1 MLSPNNKEI
10 LDNLSFAKNM
20 TLDII
25 EDLPQ
30 TQIQQRYNLVISY
43 FSTKT
48 WAFISSGLVLAF
60 FITAFL
66 YASVGF
72 GGGSTYNALL
82 ILYDVDYLLV
92 PKIALTCNLIV
103 VVGGTIRYQLNNL
116 IPWKKTLPIILVSA
130 PFAWLGGKIP
140 LNKELFLTILGIS
153 LLISGILLLI
163 RKEEVQKFSKSINS
177 KIGIVIYSV
186 VSGIIGFISG
196 LVGIGGGIFLS
207 PVLHLAKAM
216 PSMNIAAISSTFIFV
231 NSVAGL
237 SGQFMKDN
245 SSELLSNYIEYSWL
259 FLAVFIG
266 GTIGTYLGIKTFHP
280 VIVRRLT
287 AILVIYVGLRVLIG
301 F

>member
-1 MLSPNNKEI
+1 MVYLIP
-10 LDNLSFAKNM
+10 
-20 TLDII
+20 
-25 EDLPQ
+25 
-30 TQIQQRYNLVISY
+30 
-43 FSTKT
+43 
-48 WAFISSGLVLAF
+48 AFL
-60 FITAFL
+60 ITAFL

-103 VVGGTIRYQLNNL
+103 VIGGTIRYQLNNL

-186 VSGIIGFISG
+186 VSGIIGFVSG

-207 PVLHLAKAM
+207 PTLHLAKAM

-231 NSVAGL
+231 NSIAGL

-245 SSELLSNYIEYSWL
+245 SSELLNNYIEYSWL